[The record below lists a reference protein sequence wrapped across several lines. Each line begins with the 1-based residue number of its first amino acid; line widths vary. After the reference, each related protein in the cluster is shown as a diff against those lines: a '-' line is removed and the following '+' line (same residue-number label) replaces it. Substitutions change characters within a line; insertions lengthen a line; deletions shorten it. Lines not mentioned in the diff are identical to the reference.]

1 MRDLEKVLGLGLA
14 GNFANHLEQAGEA
27 KDFAHLVGE
36 DANAP
41 KGIFPFYV
49 PGNSSYLGRFC
60 FDNNAII
67 LPADKS
73 LSVQAEPEVALKCE
87 LIYSADKNLVENI
100 VPTHFMAFN
109 DASVRNDKSA
119 KKLSQKKNFSLG
131 SKGYGANK
139 IAIPNGA
146 FTQGGIC
153 DNYSIASF
161 ICTEGVWEAYGEVS
175 RLDTYSYFY
184 ETLIRWMIK
193 RLNFQEDFGVL
204 QALYEVVREANY
216 PKYALITIG
225 ATRYLPKNEK
235 RFLAEGD
242 IVSVVV
248 FNHKKYSLDCV
259 QNLAKQGD
267 FANLGDD
274 ISMLR
279 QKVIRGEI

>member
-1 MRDLEKVLGLGLA
+1 MQDLENILGFGLA

-27 KDFAHLVGE
+27 SDFACLVGD
-36 DANAP
+36 DACAP
-41 KGIFPFYV
+41 KGMFPFYV
-49 PGNSSYLGRFC
+49 PRSASYLGRFC

-67 LPADKS
+67 LPTDKS

-87 LIYSADKNLVENI
+87 LIYSADKNLVQDI

-109 DASVRNDKSA
+109 DASVRNNKSA

-139 IAIPNGA
+139 IAIPKGE

-153 DNYSIASF
+153 DSYSIASF
-161 ICTEGVWEAYGEVS
+161 ICTDGVWEAYGELS

-184 ETLIRWMIK
+184 EILIEWMIK
-193 RLNFQEDFGVL
+193 KLNFQEEFGVL
-204 QALYEVVREANY
+204 QSLYEVIREADY

-225 ATRYLPKNEK
+225 ATRYVPKNEK

-242 IVSVVV
+242 IVSVAV
-248 FNHKKYSLDCV
+248 FNHKKYSLDFV
-259 QNLAKQGD
+259 QNLVKQGD
-267 FANLGDD
+267 FTNLSD
-274 ISMLR
+274 ISILK
-279 QKVIRGEI
+279 QKVLRGEI

>member
-1 MRDLEKVLGLGLA
+1 MRDLENIIGFGLA

-27 KDFAHLVGE
+27 GDFACLVGD
-36 DANAP
+36 DACAP

-49 PGNSSYLGRFC
+49 PSSASYLGRFC

-87 LIYSADKNLVENI
+87 LVYSADKSLVENI

-139 IAIPNGA
+139 IAIPKGD

-161 ICTEGVWEAYGEVS
+161 ICTDGVWEAYGEPS

-184 ETLIRWMIK
+184 ETLIEWMIRK
-193 RLNFQEDFGVL
+193 INFQEDFGVL
-204 QALYEVVREANY
+204 QALYDVVREANY

-225 ATRYLPKNEK
+225 ATRYVPKNEK

-242 IVSVVV
+242 IVSVAV
-248 FNHKKYSLDCV
+248 FNHKKYSLDCI

-267 FANLGDD
+267 FTNLSD
-274 ISMLR
+274 ISILR
-279 QKVIRGEI
+279 QKVLRGEN